1 MTKKIYAVR
10 KRCGQWTVCSDEKVC
25 LNFQSYDEAIET
37 ARTAALVLSHRPPV
51 TREEDAH
58 AGASLESA
66 RC

>member
-37 ARTAALVLSHRPPV
+37 ARTAAIVLSHRPAA
-51 TREEDAH
+51 TQEEDANP
-58 AGASLESA
+58 AAPLASA
-66 RC
+66 AC